1 MPDSEEFNQT
11 TMNEGRW
18 AIEIGRACQR
28 LRIRRGKRLAAK
40 LETTIS
46 YWSKYT
52 MFKGSER
59 EAEFPLAVC
68 VSYQQGKRG
77 KQGLLVRAYAA
88 CNQPDRTSKQI
99 ETFYRKRSAI
109 ETSFRTFRKARATT
123 TTRDPTVR
131 LVFVLVGFLLQ
142 NLWLVVRWGVLAQPR
157 RGGRE
162 LPAWFRFEVFREW
175 IDHDLD
181 EDLERR
187 WEVPTNGVGIP
198 ASYRAAGRG
207 LIGPHPASD
216 RY

>member
-1 MPDSEEFNQT
+1 MPDNEEFNQT

-52 MFKGSER
+52 MFKDSER
-59 EAEFPLAVC
+59 ELHFPLAVC
-68 VSYQQGKRG
+68 VSYQQGKRR

-109 ETSFRTFRKARATT
+109 ETSFRMFREARATT
-123 TTRDPTVR
+123 TTQDPTVR
-131 LVFVLVGFLLQ
+131 LVFVLVGFLLR
-142 NLWLVVRWGVLAQPR
+142 NLWLVVRWGENCPPGSDSR
-157 RGGRE
+157 CS
-162 LPAWFRFEVFREW
+162 
-175 IDHDLD
+175 I
-181 EDLERR
+181 
-187 WEVPTNGVGIP
+187 NGLTTTLMRILN
-198 ASYRAAGRG
+198 AAGKHRLTVSVFPLPIG
-207 LIGPHPASD
+207 LLDAG
-216 RY
+216 